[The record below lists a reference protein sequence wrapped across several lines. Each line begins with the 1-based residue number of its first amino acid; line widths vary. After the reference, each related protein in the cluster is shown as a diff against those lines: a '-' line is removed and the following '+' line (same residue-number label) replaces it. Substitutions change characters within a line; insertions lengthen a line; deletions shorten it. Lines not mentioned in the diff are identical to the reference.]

1 MDKILHYPLSGI
13 YHNFHSLGSLGV
25 MQDVV
30 HQPKEALIPEAF
42 CSFCVS
48 FRQLLQAVRTCVW
61 SCKED
66 VGGLLRNRF

>member
-1 MDKILHYPLSGI
+1 
-13 YHNFHSLGSLGV
+13 
-25 MQDVV
+25 MQDFV